1 MRPHRTQAGSD
12 EHRSLQ
18 RAIVGVLL
26 GEEHDGP
33 WTREYLAASVH
44 ADRPV
49 LDGAL
54 DRLQAARIVVL
65 DGKYVLPSRCLQRLE
80 ELELMGV

>member
-1 MRPHRTQAGSD
+1 MRHHRTQAGSD
-12 EHRSLQ
+12 EYRSLE

-33 WTREYLAASVH
+33 WTREHLAARVH

-54 DRLQAARIVVL
+54 DRLQDARIVAL
-65 DGKYVLPSRCLQRLE
+65 DGKHVLPSRCLQRLE
-80 ELELMGV
+80 GLGLTGV